1 LEINYE
7 NTKFRGIIK
16 IMMAKSNFF
25 LLFFLFL
32 GFIFSQ
38 VLFAESKVQ
47 TAGYYPVV
55 DKEAKVGD
63 ILAKSKEGLI
73 RAKVP
78 GDPNIFG
85 VVVENAIIILN
96 KKTQDSLLVAS
107 EGEVMVRV
115 TNKAGEIKK
124 GDFIT
129 TSDIPG
135 VGQKMTQSGTALGKA
150 LEDFNEPEGMILV
163 SLNIQHV
170 SLPGGIEKPRLSD
183 FFQLVV
189 RNLERPE
196 NFPMVLRYIFALLVA
211 TGSFL
216 VGFSFSIRAMQKG
229 IEAIGRNPLAKRS
242 IQLAVGLNLI
252 GVIILTLAG
261 LGIALFAILY

>member
-1 LEINYE
+1 MKMKKTI
-7 NTKFRGIIK
+7 
-16 IMMAKSNFF
+16 F
-25 LLFFLFL
+25 LFLFLFL
-32 GFIFSQ
+32 GFSFFQ
-38 VLFAESKVQ
+38 FLFAQSKVQ

-73 RAKVP
+73 RAKIP

-85 VVVENAIIILN
+85 VVVDSATIILH
-96 KKTQDSLLVAS
+96 KKTPDSLLVAT
-107 EGEVMVRV
+107 EGEVLVRV

-129 TSDIPG
+129 SSDIPG
-135 VGQKMTQSGTALGKA
+135 VGQKMVQSGTALGRA
-150 LEDFNEPEGMILV
+150 LENFNESEGTILV
-163 SLNIQHV
+163 NLNIQYV

-196 NFPMVLRYIFALLVA
+196 NFPIVLRYIFALLIA
-211 TGSFL
+211 AGSFL
-216 VGFSFSIRAMQKG
+216 FGFFFSIRAMQRG
-229 IEAIGRNPLAKRS
+229 VEAIGRNPLAKRS
-242 IQLAVGLNLI
+242 IQLAVILNLI